1 MSEID
6 DLINKAVENEK
17 ARRIQL
23 IKESVFEYIKEHN
36 GDCDMVDV
44 ACQFTEYTCDIPL
57 LALNELVEDG
67 RVERRVAVWNI
78 QPYRLFVR

>member
-23 IKESVFEYIKEHN
+23 IKEPVFEYIKEHN

-44 ACQFTEYTCDIPL
+44 ACQFKEYTCDIPS
-57 LALNELVEDG
+57 LAINELVEEG
-67 RVERRVAVWNI
+67 RVESKVKYGNQYVYFTRE
-78 QPYRLFVR
+78 